1 MTAGPDRLPSFRSV
15 LAVCAHPDDES
26 FGLGGIIG
34 GFRGQ
39 GTDVDLLCFTR
50 GEASTLGDTGDADE
64 LARRRTAEL
73 AEAGGALGIR
83 RIRQLA
89 HPDGGLAGVD
99 LDPLVAE
106 VERSITDA
114 GAECLLVFDCDGIT
128 GHPDHRRATEAAL
141 VAADDVRVP
150 VLAWT
155 VEATVAAT
163 LNDELGTA
171 FCGRPAGEIDLLV
184 AVDREAQWTAVRHH
198 DSQATGNPVL
208 RRRLALQ
215 GDRDALVW
223 LRRPAR

>member
-1 MTAGPDRLPSFRSV
+1 MITAHDWTSHTTIDPAIWERWPDYRV
-15 LAVCAHPDDES
+15 W
-26 FGLGGIIG
+26 
-34 GFRGQ
+34 
-39 GTDVDLLCFTR
+39 
-50 GEASTLGDTGDADE
+50 
-64 LARRRTAEL
+64 
-73 AEAGGALGIR
+73 
-83 RIRQLA
+83 
-89 HPDGGLAGVD
+89 
-99 LDPLVAE
+99 
-106 VERSITDA
+106 
-114 GAECLLVFDCDGIT
+114 
-128 GHPDHRRATEAAL
+128 L